1 MTEITKF
8 SELALRPEIQAA
20 LAAEGYETPTPIQ
33 RQAIPHA
40 LEGRD
45 MLGIAQTG
53 TGKTAAFTLP
63 ILQLLSTS
71 GGARKPGNAR
81 TLVLTP
87 TRELAIQIGESVKNY
102 GAGLGLKHTVIF
114 GGVGQKPQTDAM
126 KPGVDILI
134 ATPGRLLDL
143 MNQGFIKFDNLEA
156 FVLDE
161 ADRMLDMGFIH
172 DVKRVIAK
180 LPAQRQTFFFSA
192 TMPDEVAK
200 LAGRLLK
207 EPVRVEVT
215 PVATTAEKIV
225 QGVIFCETK
234 EKRQL
239 LADLLADPVLSRV
252 IIFTRTKHG
261 ANKVT
266 EFLSKANIAAAA
278 IHGNK
283 SQSARQ
289 AALEGFRAGK
299 LRALVATDIA
309 ARGID
314 IDGISH
320 VINFEL
326 PNIAES
332 YVHRIGR
339 TARAGAEGSAISFCD
354 GEERAYLRDIERLT
368 KQPIAV
374 LPRPPATEPIVTQP
388 SDDQRPPRPQNN
400 RGGRPQGRNEQGRG
414 QRSGQGAPRQG
425 QGERV
430 QGERPQAQNQGANQ
444 GANQGP
450 RAPRPVQAGAGQDR
464 PAPGKPNAHSVNPH
478 KPQQQNR
485 PAQGQR
491 NGQGRPEPRPQQ
503 SSAPRALGT
512 FGDLVAG
519 LSSRSA
525 PDELDAPREAPRRE
539 RGNRR

>member
-20 LAAEGYETPTPIQ
+20 LAAEGYVTPTPIQ
-33 RQAIPHA
+33 QQAIPFA

-45 MLGIAQTG
+45 LLGIAQTG

-63 ILQLLSTS
+63 ILQHLSTS
-71 GGARKPGNAR
+71 GGGRKPGTAR

-102 GAGLGLKHTVIF
+102 GANLGLKHTVVF

-126 KPGVDILI
+126 KHGVDILI

-180 LPAQRQTFFFSA
+180 LPAKRQTFFFSA

-215 PVATTAEKIV
+215 PVATTVEKIV
-225 QGVIFCETK
+225 QGVIFCESK

-239 LADLLADPVLSRV
+239 LADLLADPAFSRV

-266 EFLSKANIAAAA
+266 EFLAKAGVGAAA

-289 AALEGFRAGK
+289 AALEGFRAGD

-326 PNIAES
+326 PNIPES

-368 KQPIAV
+368 KQAV
-374 LPRPPATEPIVTQP
+374 PVLARPPATEPVVTHP
-388 SDDQRPPRPQNN
+388 SDDQRPPRPQN
-400 RGGRPQGRNEQGRG
+400 GRG
-414 QRSGQGAPRQG
+414 QRPQRNGRSGQSQGQAPQRTQGQAPRPP
-425 QGERV
+425 
-430 QGERPQAQNQGANQ
+430 RPVAAG
-444 GANQGP
+444 
-450 RAPRPVQAGAGQDR
+450 PVQAGAAVHPHGR
-464 PAPGKPNAHSVNPH
+464 PAPGKPDAHTANPH
-478 KPQQQNR
+478 RQQQGKPIHQGPR
-485 PAQGQR
+485 P
-491 NGQGRPEPRPQQ
+491 GQGRPEQRPQAT
-503 SSAPRALGT
+503 APRALGT

-519 LSSRSA
+519 LSTRSV
-525 PDELDAPREAPRRE
+525 PDEQDATNEAPRRE
-539 RGNRR
+539 RANRR

>member
-8 SELALRPEIQAA
+8 SELALRAEIQQAIAA
-20 LAAEGYETPTPIQ
+20 QGYESPTPIQ

-40 LEGRD
+40 LLGRD
-45 MLGIAQTG
+45 LLGIAQTG

-63 ILQLLSTS
+63 ILERLTAS
-71 GGARKPGNAR
+71 GHRRTPGMTRA
-81 TLVLTP
+81 LVLTP
-87 TRELAIQIGESVKNY
+87 TRELAIQIGESVKAY
-102 GAGLGLKHTVIF
+102 GANLGLSHTVIF

-143 MNQGFIKFDNLEA
+143 MNQGFIKFDRLEA

-180 LPAQRQTFFFSA
+180 LPAERQTFFFSA

-239 LADLLADPVLSRV
+239 LADLLADPALSRV

-266 EFLSKANIAAAA
+266 EFLGKAGIGAAA

-368 KQPIAV
+368 KQPVPV
-374 LPRPPATEPIVTQP
+374 LPRPPATPPVVVQTNF
-388 SDDQRPPRPQNN
+388 DQRPPRPQQS
-400 RGGRPQGRNEQGRG
+400 RGPRPAQGARNGQGRG
-414 QRSGQGAPRQG
+414 QGNGEGRGQGNGQGRDQG
-425 QGERV
+425 QAPQRE
-430 QGERPQAQNQGANQ
+430 QAQAQ
-444 GANQGP
+444 
-450 RAPRPVQAGAGQDR
+450 APRPARAAHPHGR
-464 PAPGKPNAHSVNPH
+464 PAPGKPDPRHANPH
-478 KPQQQNR
+478 KPAHGN
-485 PAQGQR
+485 AG
-491 NGQGRPEPRPQQ
+491 NGARHAQGRPEARPQ
-503 SSAPRALGT
+503 STSRGLGS

-519 LSSRSA
+519 LGARSM
-525 PDELDAPREAPRRE
+525 PDEQDAPREARE
-539 RGNRR
+539 RTKRR

>member
-45 MLGIAQTG
+45 LLGIAQTG

-63 ILQLLSTS
+63 ILQHLSTS

-102 GAGLGLKHTVIF
+102 GANLGLRHTVIF

-126 KPGVDILI
+126 KPGVDILV

-143 MNQGFIKFDNLEA
+143 MNQGFVKFDNLEA

-180 LPAQRQTFFFSA
+180 LPAKRQTFFFSA

-200 LAGRLLK
+200 LANRLLK

-215 PVATTAEKIV
+215 PVATTVEKIV
-225 QGVIFCETK
+225 QGVIHCETK

-239 LADLLADPVLSRV
+239 LADLLADPAFSRV

-266 EFLSKANIAAAA
+266 EFLGKAGVDAAA

-326 PNIAES
+326 PNIPES

-354 GEERAYLRDIERLT
+354 GEERAYLCDIERLT
-368 KQPIAV
+368 KQTVPV
-374 LPRPPATEPIVTQP
+374 LGRPAATEPVVTHP

-400 RGGRPQGRNEQGRG
+400 RGGRPQNRDG
-414 QRSGQGAPRQG
+414 QRSGQGAGQRQG
-425 QGERV
+425 QA
-430 QGERPQAQNQGANQ
+430 PQRS
-444 GANQGP
+444 QGP
-450 RAPRPVQAGAGQDR
+450 RPAAATATVQAGAPLPHSR
-464 PAPGKPNAHSVNPH
+464 PAPGKPNAHTANPH
-478 KPQQQNR
+478 KPQQGKPIHQGPR
-485 PAQGQR
+485 PAQGRSDQ
-491 NGQGRPEPRPQQ
+491 RPQAPA
-503 SSAPRALGT
+503 APRALGT

-519 LSSRSA
+519 LSVRSA
-525 PDELDAPREAPRRE
+525 PDELDATNEAPRRE

>member
-45 MLGIAQTG
+45 LLGIAQTG

-63 ILQLLSTS
+63 ILQHLSTS
-71 GGARKPGNAR
+71 GGSRKPGSAR

-102 GAGLGLKHTVIF
+102 GANLGLKHTVIF

-126 KPGVDILI
+126 KPGVDILV

-143 MNQGFIKFDNLEA
+143 MNQGFVKFDNLEA

-200 LAGRLLK
+200 LAARLLK

-225 QGVIFCETK
+225 QGVIHCDAK

-239 LADLLADPVLSRV
+239 LADLLADPSFSRV

-266 EFLSKANIAAAA
+266 EFLGKAGIGAAA

-289 AALEGFRAGK
+289 AALEGFRAGSV
-299 LRALVATDIA
+299 RALVATDIA

-326 PNIAES
+326 PNIPES

-339 TARAGAEGSAISFCD
+339 TARAGAEGSAVSFCD
-354 GEERAYLRDIERLT
+354 GEERTYLRDIERLT
-368 KQPIAV
+368 KQPIPV
-374 LPRPPATEPIVTQP
+374 LPRPPATTPVVTQANF
-388 SDDQRPPRPQNN
+388 DQRPPRPQQS
-400 RGGRPQGRNEQGRG
+400 RGGRPQNRNGEWNGE
-414 QRSGQGAPRQG
+414 RQG
-425 QGERV
+425 QGQRASQPPRQSNG
-430 QGERPQAQNQGANQ
+430 QG
-444 GANQGP
+444 
-450 RAPRPVQAGAGQDR
+450 GQR
-464 PAPGKPNAHSVNPH
+464 PAAQVQTGTPHPHGRPAQAAHSVNPH
-478 KPQQQNR
+478 KQPVHQGPR
-485 PAQGQR
+485 PNQGLR
-491 NGQGRPEPRPQQ
+491 NGQGRPEPRAQQ
-503 SSAPRALGT
+503 AAAPRALGT

-525 PDELDAPREAPRRE
+525 PDEVDAINEAPRRSE
-539 RGNRR
+539 GRSQGRGNRR

>member
-1 MTEITKF
+1 MTDTTKF
-8 SELALRPEIQAA
+8 SDLALRTEIQTA
-20 LAAEGYETPTPIQ
+20 LAAQGYESPTPIQ

-40 LEGRD
+40 LDGRD
-45 MLGIAQTG
+45 VLGIAQTG

-63 ILQLLSTS
+63 ILHRLSLSERRRVAGT
-71 GGARKPGNAR
+71 ARA
-81 TLVLTP
+81 LILTP
-87 TRELAIQIGESVKNY
+87 TRELAIQIGESIKAY
-102 GAGLGLKHTVIF
+102 GAHLALKHTVIF

-126 KPGVDILI
+126 KPGVDILV

-143 MNQGFIKFDNLEA
+143 MNQGFIRFDALEA

-180 LPAQRQTFFFSA
+180 LPAERQTFFFSA
-192 TMPDEVAK
+192 TMPNEVAT
-200 LAGRLLK
+200 LASRLLK
-207 EPVRVEVT
+207 QPVRVEVT

-225 QGVIFCETK
+225 QGVIHCESK

-239 LADLLADPVLSRV
+239 LVDLLADPSLSRV
-252 IIFTRTKHG
+252 IVFTRTKHG

-266 EFLSKANIAAAA
+266 EFLAKANIASAA

-320 VINFEL
+320 VVNFEL
-326 PNIAES
+326 PNIPES

-368 KQPIAV
+368 RQPIPV

-388 SDDQRPPRPQNN
+388 SFDQRPPRPQHG
-400 RGGRPQGRNEQGRG
+400 RGGRPQQP
-414 QRSGQGAPRQG
+414 RSQG
-425 QGERV
+425 QGERRE
-430 QGERPQAQNQGANQ
+430 QGRPQEA
-444 GANQGP
+444 
-450 RAPRPVQAGAGQDR
+450 R
-464 PAPGKPNAHSVNPH
+464 PAKVEAASPHPHGRPAGNRPAQHRQDGHRQDGHAANPH
-478 KPQQQNR
+478 RPSHGGR
-485 PAQGQR
+485 PAQGQKS
-491 NGQGRPEPRPQQ
+491 QPRPEARPQA
-503 SSAPRALGT
+503 APRALGT

-519 LSSRSA
+519 LSHRSA
-525 PDELDAPREAPRRE
+525 PDELDAPREAPRRD
-539 RGNRR
+539 RGRR

>member
-1 MTEITKF
+1 MAARSRQKKHMTEITKF

-45 MLGIAQTG
+45 LLGIAQTG

-63 ILQLLSTS
+63 ILQRLSTS
-71 GGARKPGNAR
+71 GGSRKAGTAR

-102 GAGLGLKHTVIF
+102 GANLGLRHTVVF

-207 EPVRVEVT
+207 EPIRVEVT
-215 PVATTAEKIV
+215 PVATTVEKIV
-225 QGVIFCETK
+225 QGVIFCESK

-239 LADLLADPVLSRV
+239 LADLLADPAFSRV

-266 EFLSKANIAAAA
+266 EFLGKAGVDAAA

-326 PNIAES
+326 PNIPES

-339 TARAGAEGSAISFCD
+339 TARAGAEGSAVSFCD

-368 KQPIAV
+368 KQAV
-374 LPRPPATEPIVTQP
+374 PVLARPPATEPVVTHP
-388 SDDQRPPRPQNN
+388 SDDQRPPRPQNG
-400 RGGRPQGRNEQGRG
+400 RGGRPQQRG
-414 QRSGQGAPRQG
+414 ARPGQG
-425 QGERV
+425 QG
-430 QGERPQAQNQGANQ
+430 QAPQRSQAPNQGQ
-444 GANQGP
+444 RPP
-450 RAPRPVQAGAGQDR
+450 RPAATGTPVQAGAAHPHGR
-464 PAPGKPNAHSVNPH
+464 PAPGKPNAHTANPH
-478 KPQQQNR
+478 RPQQAK
-485 PAQGQR
+485 PVHQGQR
-491 NGQGRPEPRPQQ
+491 RPDARAQQ
-503 SSAPRALGT
+503 PAAPRALGT

-519 LSSRSA
+519 LSNRSA
-525 PDELDAPREAPRRE
+525 PDEVDATNEAPRRE

>member
-8 SELALRPEIQAA
+8 SELALRAEIQQA
-20 LAAEGYETPTPIQ
+20 LAAQGYESPTPIQ

-45 MLGIAQTG
+45 LLGIAQTG

-63 ILQLLSTS
+63 ILERLSTS
-71 GGARKPGNAR
+71 DRRRAPGTAR

-87 TRELAIQIGESVKNY
+87 TRELAIQIGESVKAY
-102 GAGLGLKHTVIF
+102 GANLKLTHTVIF

-126 KPGVDILI
+126 KPGVDILV

-143 MNQGFIKFDNLEA
+143 MNQGFVRFDNLEA

-180 LPAQRQTFFFSA
+180 LPAERQTFFFSA
-192 TMPDEVAK
+192 TMPGEVAQ
-200 LAGRLLK
+200 LAQRLLK
-207 EPVRVEVT
+207 DPVRVEVT
-215 PVATTAEKIV
+215 PVATTAEKIA

-239 LADLLADPVLSRV
+239 LADVLADPALSRV

-266 EFLSKANIAAAA
+266 EFLGKAGITAAA

-314 IDGISH
+314 IDGITH
-320 VINFEL
+320 VVNFEL
-326 PNIAES
+326 PNIPES

-368 KQPIAV
+368 RQPVEV
-374 LPRPPATEPIVTQP
+374 LPRPPATAPVVIQANF
-388 SDDQRPPRPQNN
+388 DQRPPRPQQS
-400 RGGRPQGRNEQGRG
+400 RGPRPQRNGERREQGRDQG
-414 QRSGQGAPRQG
+414 QRQATGQGQEKVPAPRAAHPHG
-425 QGERV
+425 
-430 QGERPQAQNQGANQ
+430 
-444 GANQGP
+444 
-450 RAPRPVQAGAGQDR
+450 R
-464 PAPGKPNAHSVNPH
+464 PAPGKPDPHRANPH
-478 KPQQQNR
+478 KPAHGK
-485 PAQGQR
+485 PAHGQHQGQR
-491 NGQGRPEPRPQQ
+491 QGQHHAPVRAESRPAGASRG
-503 SSAPRALGT
+503 LGS

-519 LSSRSA
+519 LGARSA
-525 PDELDAPREAPRRE
+525 PEEQDAPREAQHREQRR
-539 RGNRR
+539 RR